1 MGGRDFLRPDVAI
14 FWALILMV
22 GATDVLIVSLIAVGS
37 VVLVGLL
44 GYLIEKKGAQE
55 GNEDK

>member
-1 MGGRDFLRPDVAI
+1 MAG
-14 FWALILMV
+14 W
-22 GATDVLIVSLIAVGS
+22 TDAVIVSLIALGS
-37 VVLVGLL
+37 VVVIGVL